1 MNENYIESIESI
13 LENKI
18 KNERWNEY
26 PVCCTFDCEEDG
38 SEMIVHKIVY
48 SKDIWGD
55 IRPMLTVQ
63 IREKEL
69 TLYGIYSVE
78 HFIKTFG
85 EDVLNIVIEEI

>member
-1 MNENYIESIESI
+1 MNENYIESVESI

-48 SKDIWGD
+48 SK
-55 IRPMLTVQ
+55 
-63 IREKEL
+63 
-69 TLYGIYSVE
+69 
-78 HFIKTFG
+78 
-85 EDVLNIVIEEI
+85 